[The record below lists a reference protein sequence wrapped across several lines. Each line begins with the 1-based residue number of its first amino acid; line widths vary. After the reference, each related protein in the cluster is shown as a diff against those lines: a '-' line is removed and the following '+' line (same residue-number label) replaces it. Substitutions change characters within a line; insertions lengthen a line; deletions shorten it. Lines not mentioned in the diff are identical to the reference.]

1 MFGFNNSRSAD
12 VTFYSVNTG
21 MQTVRVPAQSRQGA
35 EQIIKEQY
43 GNVQVMR
50 INMNV

>member
-1 MFGFNNSRSAD
+1 MFGFNSQRSAD

-21 MQTVRVPAQSRQGA
+21 LQTVRVPAQNRQGA
-35 EQIIKEQY
+35 EQLIKESF

-50 INMNV
+50 INLNV